1 MTGHAHDNQRE
12 PKHGQAG
19 LDALVTQIRK
29 DRQGRNPHLVPL
41 EGYEAEIINLFT
53 REYPG
58 HGYRD
63 AGITL
68 LVLGQLLVDW
78 VTKMP
83 EAMQRQAPA
92 LIINMM
98 RMIGQRL
105 YDGDLPPIGV
115 TCPFHYVHGAKCK
128 YLAEGADT
136 TRIDAAMRAHVG
148 LHHPDNEW
156 PCEHRERI
164 TEDGVT
170 AMCTACREVVP
181 AVVGELECE
190 PDGPKIELHANPTL
204 PPGVELRT
212 YAEAAADPDDI
223 PPMGK
228 CPECGNVVFLED
240 CGVIA
245 DHPDSREHPEQAPA
259 MRRCTG
265 YGRQPVT
272 DA

>member
-1 MTGHAHDNQRE
+1 MTGHAHDNQRQ
-12 PKHGQAG
+12 PKHGGDG
-19 LDALVTQIRK
+19 LNALVAQIRR

-58 HGYRD
+58 HGYKD
-63 AGITL
+63 AGTTL

-105 YDGDLPPIGV
+105 YDGDLPPIGLP
-115 TCPFHYVHGAKCK
+115 CPFVYAHGVKCK
-128 YLAEGADT
+128 YLAEGTDA
-136 TRIDAAMRAHVG
+136 TRIDQVMKAHVG

-156 PCEHRERI
+156 PCEHRDRI

-190 PDGPKIELHANPTL
+190 PAEPVTVRDATGHYREIGMSDGL
-204 PPGVELRT
+204 ELRREPDGSLVGVT
-212 YAEAAADPDDI
+212 RPGRIDPADCEHPKHARMRL
-223 PPMGK
+223 PGGER
-228 CPECGNVVFLED
+228 CAD
-240 CGVIA
+240 CGSKDLDKDEA
-245 DHPDSREHPEQAPA
+245 QPDG
-259 MRRCTG
+259 TG
-265 YGRQPVT
+265 
-272 DA
+272 A

>member
-1 MTGHAHDNQRE
+1 MTGHAHDNQRQ
-12 PKHGQAG
+12 PKHGADG
-19 LDALVTQIRK
+19 LNALVAQIRR

-63 AGITL
+63 AGTTL
-68 LVLGQLLVDW
+68 LILGQLFVDW

-105 YDGDLPPIGV
+105 YDGDLPPIGL

-128 YLAEGADT
+128 YLAEGADA

-170 AMCTACREVVP
+170 AMCTACREVVS

-190 PDGPKIELHANPTL
+190 PEASPVGWPELAPGTTAETVSVATFVNDGAPAERIDPPDCVHPKHARMTL
-204 PPGVELRT
+204 PGGRRC
-212 YAEAAADPDDI
+212 AACGSKDIDKDENAD
-223 PPMGK
+223 
-228 CPECGNVVFLED
+228 
-240 CGVIA
+240 
-245 DHPDSREHPEQAPA
+245 APA
-259 MRRCTG
+259 
-265 YGRQPVT
+265 PE
-272 DA
+272 